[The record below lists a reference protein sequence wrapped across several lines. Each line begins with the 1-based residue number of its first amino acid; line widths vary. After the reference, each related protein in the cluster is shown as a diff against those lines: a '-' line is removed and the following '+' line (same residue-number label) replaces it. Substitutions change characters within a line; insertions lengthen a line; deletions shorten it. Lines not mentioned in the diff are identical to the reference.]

1 MQVSCQRAK
10 CKCTC
15 NFTASVAATR
25 AVNEVVPLHLQ
36 CKVTKSVSPFIL
48 NLICYRGKKISGLS
62 FSTITIT
69 LTKTLSIKYRNKPIL
84 CNQIIGTD
92 LKTVYISIHL
102 GTHMYQKN
110 YMHAPRA
117 VHACTFLTLT
127 LTLTLTTSGGL
138 ASRSKLTLSLASTL
152 IFRGAWLSLT
162 LSFSSMRSHG
172 LTVPQSPQISAS
184 PDSG

>member
-117 VHACTFLTLT
+117 VHACTFIIV
-127 LTLTLTTSGGL
+127 SNFNVS
-138 ASRSKLTLSLASTL
+138 SRSLIFNFQLSMLAQASEMQVYLRFLSERSQVSTKLT
-152 IFRGAWLSLT
+152 FN
-162 LSFSSMRSHG
+162 
-172 LTVPQSPQISAS
+172 
-184 PDSG
+184 